1 VNPRPEYRS
10 YHFAGQAEHVLCFG
24 AGAARQI
31 LIVPP
36 LFDEM
41 NRLRRMLAQTMRD
54 MAERGVGS
62 LLVDL
67 PGCNESGANLAQQ
80 SLADWTEAVG
90 VAASQ
95 LGATHIASL
104 RGGALV
110 DHGNQAL
117 PHWRLAPAKGASL
130 LKTMIRARIA
140 GDREAGRNTTE
151 SGLLAAAQAAP
162 IELAG
167 NLLGPAMVASLG
179 NASPQSLKSLTL
191 RNLGDDI
198 AGSPLWLRA
207 EPQEDS
213 AMSAAIADDLAGW
226 SASCGC

>member
-10 YHFAGQAEHVLCFG
+10 YHYAGRAEHVLAFG

-31 LIVPP
+31 LFVPP

-41 NRLRRMLAQTMRD
+41 NKVRRMLVQAMRGL
-54 MAERGVGS
+54 AERDIGS
-62 LLVDL
+62 MLVDL
-67 PGCNESGANLAQQ
+67 PGCNESGADLWRQDRK
-80 SLADWTEAVG
+80 SWTEAVG

-110 DHGNQAL
+110 DHGAPAL
-117 PHWRLAPAKGASL
+117 PHWRLAPAKGSSL

-140 GDREAGRNTTE
+140 GDREAGRATTE
-151 SGLLAAAQAAP
+151 AGLLAAAQQGP

-167 NLLGPAMVASLG
+167 HRLGPDLVAALADALPETLPRLTVRALG
-179 NASPQSLKSLTL
+179 QDVEGT
-191 RNLGDDI
+191 
-198 AGSPLWLRA
+198 PLWLRA
-207 EPQEDS
+207 EPQDDA
-213 AMSAAIADDLAGW
+213 AMSASIAADIDRW
-226 SASCGC
+226 SPTCGG